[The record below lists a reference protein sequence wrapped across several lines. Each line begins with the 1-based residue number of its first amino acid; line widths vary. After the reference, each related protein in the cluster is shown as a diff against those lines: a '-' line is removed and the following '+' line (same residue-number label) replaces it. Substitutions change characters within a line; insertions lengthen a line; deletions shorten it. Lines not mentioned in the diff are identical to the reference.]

1 MNDIFNDKITA
12 VLGPTNTGKT
22 HYAIERM
29 LSYNNGIIGLP
40 LRLLAR
46 EVYDR
51 IVKLKDV
58 SSVALVTGEERIIP
72 KKAKYWVC
80 TTESMPNDIA
90 YDFVAIDEI
99 QLCADQERG
108 HIFTDRMLS
117 MRGKFETL
125 LLGSANFWNVITKLF
140 PNAEIRTRTRFSN
153 LTFSGSKKISRMAP
167 RSAIIG
173 FSVDNVYGIAELV
186 KRQKGGAA
194 VVLGALS
201 PRTRNKQV
209 ELYQNGDV
217 DFLIATDAIG
227 MGLNLDIDHVA
238 FSSQHKFDGSKMRSL
253 FPNEVAQ
260 IAGRAGR
267 YMRSGTFG
275 TTGEAKSFDQKV
287 VEAVE
292 NNKFEQIKRIMWRN
306 SNLVMD
312 TSKDLI
318 KSLEMTVKSPILTR
332 GPEAIDLAALKL
344 IISTDNYCSNLN
356 DRSLVALL
364 WQVSKIPDFRAISL
378 NDHVDIL
385 STVFHF
391 LKGGS
396 MIPDDWLHS
405 QLNKIDRYDGDID
418 TISKRLAFVRTWTYV
433 SQRDSW
439 VNDPGYWQGESRR
452 IEDGLSDAL
461 HDGLTKR
468 FVDRRTSVLIRRLNQ
483 KEKLVAEVNINGEVT
498 IDGQFIGK
506 LQGFRFLQDKGGSSE
521 EDKMIRSSGIAAL
534 EPEFHLRSARF
545 YNAPDTEIDF
555 TEQGGLMWGEHAV
568 GKLIAGEN
576 IMNPQVSAFVDDEAG
591 LEVKEKVERRLKHF
605 VDRKIATLFEPLTL
619 MQKDENITGLS
630 KGLAFRLVE
639 SLGIVPRLD
648 IINELKDMDQDSRA
662 LLRKHGVR
670 FGQFNIF
677 LPILLKPAV
686 TRMRLVLWSL
696 KKNFTEFPSAPTAG
710 LVTISANN
718 DEAEGYFVKA
728 GYHFAGDWALR
739 IDMVERLADLI
750 RKENTHAGFEASSDM
765 LSITGMT
772 NEQFA
777 SLMAGLGYD
786 VKKGEREKEKKL
798 ISEAEEID
806 KIPGMEDSINNQE
819 IAEAITEIFWSFTW
833 QNKKIKNKTLIEV
846 NLSENPNKHKKPK
859 KTKSNYSNKKNKNK
873 KQIEKE
879 TPPDPN
885 NPFAVLL
892 ALKES

>member
-1 MNDIFNDKITA
+1 M
-12 VLGPTNTGKT
+12 V
-22 HYAIERM
+22 M
-29 LSYNNGIIGLP
+29 LII
-40 LRLLAR
+40 
-46 EVYDR
+46 
-51 IVKLKDV
+51 
-58 SSVALVTGEERIIP
+58 
-72 KKAKYWVC
+72 
-80 TTESMPNDIA
+80 
-90 YDFVAIDEI
+90 
-99 QLCADQERG
+99 
-108 HIFTDRMLS
+108 
-117 MRGKFETL
+117 
-125 LLGSANFWNVITKLF
+125 
-140 PNAEIRTRTRFSN
+140 
-153 LTFSGSKKISRMAP
+153 
-167 RSAIIG
+167 
-173 FSVDNVYGIAELV
+173 
-186 KRQKGGAA
+186 
-194 VVLGALS
+194 
-201 PRTRNKQV
+201 
-209 ELYQNGDV
+209 
-217 DFLIATDAIG
+217 LIATDAIG

-318 KSLEMTVKSPILTR
+318 KSLEMTVKSSILTR

-344 IISTDNYCSNLN
+344 IISTDNYCSNLK

-405 QLNKIDRYDGDID
+405 SALLVSNSKH

-555 TEQGGLMWGEHAV
+555 TEQGGLMWGEY
-568 GKLIAGEN
+568 GCGE
-576 IMNPQVSAFVDDEAG
+576 IDCW
-591 LEVKEKVERRLKHF
+591 
-605 VDRKIATLFEPLTL
+605 
-619 MQKDENITGLS
+619 
-630 KGLAFRLVE
+630 
-639 SLGIVPRLD
+639 
-648 IINELKDMDQDSRA
+648 
-662 LLRKHGVR
+662 RKH
-670 FGQFNIF
+670 NES
-677 LPILLKPAV
+677 
-686 TRMRLVLWSL
+686 T
-696 KKNFTEFPSAPTAG
+696 
-710 LVTISANN
+710 
-718 DEAEGYFVKA
+718 
-728 GYHFAGDWALR
+728 
-739 IDMVERLADLI
+739 
-750 RKENTHAGFEASSDM
+750 GF
-765 LSITGMT
+765 
-772 NEQFA
+772 
-777 SLMAGLGYD
+777 
-786 VKKGEREKEKKL
+786 
-798 ISEAEEID
+798 
-806 KIPGMEDSINNQE
+806 
-819 IAEAITEIFWSFTW
+819 SFCR
-833 QNKKIKNKTLIEV
+833 
-846 NLSENPNKHKKPK
+846 
-859 KTKSNYSNKKNKNK
+859 
-873 KQIEKE
+873 
-879 TPPDPN
+879 
-885 NPFAVLL
+885 
-892 ALKES
+892 

>member
-1 MNDIFNDKITA
+1 
-12 VLGPTNTGKT
+12 
-22 HYAIERM
+22 
-29 LSYNNGIIGLP
+29 
-40 LRLLAR
+40 
-46 EVYDR
+46 
-51 IVKLKDV
+51 
-58 SSVALVTGEERIIP
+58 
-72 KKAKYWVC
+72 
-80 TTESMPNDIA
+80 
-90 YDFVAIDEI
+90 
-99 QLCADQERG
+99 
-108 HIFTDRMLS
+108 
-117 MRGKFETL
+117 
-125 LLGSANFWNVITKLF
+125 
-140 PNAEIRTRTRFSN
+140 
-153 LTFSGSKKISRMAP
+153 
-167 RSAIIG
+167 
-173 FSVDNVYGIAELV
+173 
-186 KRQKGGAA
+186 
-194 VVLGALS
+194 
-201 PRTRNKQV
+201 
-209 ELYQNGDV
+209 
-217 DFLIATDAIG
+217 
-227 MGLNLDIDHVA
+227 
-238 FSSQHKFDGSKMRSL
+238 
-253 FPNEVAQ
+253 
-260 IAGRAGR
+260 
-267 YMRSGTFG
+267 
-275 TTGEAKSFDQKV
+275 
-287 VEAVE
+287 
-292 NNKFEQIKRIMWRN
+292 
-306 SNLVMD
+306 
-312 TSKDLI
+312 
-318 KSLEMTVKSPILTR
+318 
-332 GPEAIDLAALKL
+332 
-344 IISTDNYCSNLN
+344 
-356 DRSLVALL
+356 
-364 WQVSKIPDFRAISL
+364 
-378 NDHVDIL
+378 
-385 STVFHF
+385 
-391 LKGGS
+391 
-396 MIPDDWLHS
+396 
-405 QLNKIDRYDGDID
+405 
-418 TISKRLAFVRTWTYV
+418 
-433 SQRDSW
+433 
-439 VNDPGYWQGESRR
+439 
-452 IEDGLSDAL
+452 
-461 HDGLTKR
+461 
-468 FVDRRTSVLIRRLNQ
+468 
-483 KEKLVAEVNINGEVT
+483 VAEVNINGEVT

-648 IINELKDMDQDSRA
+648 IINELKDMDQESRA

-786 VKKGEREKEKKL
+786 VKKGEREKKKKL

-833 QNKKIKNKTLIEV
+833 QNKKIKNKTLIDV

>member
-1 MNDIFNDKITA
+1 
-12 VLGPTNTGKT
+12 
-22 HYAIERM
+22 
-29 LSYNNGIIGLP
+29 
-40 LRLLAR
+40 
-46 EVYDR
+46 
-51 IVKLKDV
+51 
-58 SSVALVTGEERIIP
+58 
-72 KKAKYWVC
+72 
-80 TTESMPNDIA
+80 
-90 YDFVAIDEI
+90 
-99 QLCADQERG
+99 
-108 HIFTDRMLS
+108 
-117 MRGKFETL
+117 
-125 LLGSANFWNVITKLF
+125 
-140 PNAEIRTRTRFSN
+140 
-153 LTFSGSKKISRMAP
+153 
-167 RSAIIG
+167 
-173 FSVDNVYGIAELV
+173 
-186 KRQKGGAA
+186 
-194 VVLGALS
+194 
-201 PRTRNKQV
+201 
-209 ELYQNGDV
+209 
-217 DFLIATDAIG
+217 
-227 MGLNLDIDHVA
+227 
-238 FSSQHKFDGSKMRSL
+238 
-253 FPNEVAQ
+253 
-260 IAGRAGR
+260 
-267 YMRSGTFG
+267 
-275 TTGEAKSFDQKV
+275 
-287 VEAVE
+287 
-292 NNKFEQIKRIMWRN
+292 
-306 SNLVMD
+306 
-312 TSKDLI
+312 
-318 KSLEMTVKSPILTR
+318 
-332 GPEAIDLAALKL
+332 
-344 IISTDNYCSNLN
+344 
-356 DRSLVALL
+356 
-364 WQVSKIPDFRAISL
+364 
-378 NDHVDIL
+378 
-385 STVFHF
+385 
-391 LKGGS
+391 
-396 MIPDDWLHS
+396 
-405 QLNKIDRYDGDID
+405 
-418 TISKRLAFVRTWTYV
+418 
-433 SQRDSW
+433 
-439 VNDPGYWQGESRR
+439 
-452 IEDGLSDAL
+452 
-461 HDGLTKR
+461 
-468 FVDRRTSVLIRRLNQ
+468 
-483 KEKLVAEVNINGEVT
+483 
-498 IDGQFIGK
+498 
-506 LQGFRFLQDKGGSSE
+506 
-521 EDKMIRSSGIAAL
+521 
-534 EPEFHLRSARF
+534 
-545 YNAPDTEIDF
+545 
-555 TEQGGLMWGEHAV
+555 
-568 GKLIAGEN
+568 
-576 IMNPQVSAFVDDEAG
+576 
-591 LEVKEKVERRLKHF
+591 
-605 VDRKIATLFEPLTL
+605 

>member
-1 MNDIFNDKITA
+1 MNDIINDKITA

-51 IVKLKDV
+51 IVKLRDV
-58 SSVALVTGEERIIP
+58 SSVALVTGEERIVP
-72 KKAKYWVC
+72 KKTKYWVC
-80 TTESMPNDIA
+80 TTESMPNDIVCE
-90 YDFVAIDEI
+90 FVAIDEI

-108 HIFTDRMLS
+108 HVFTDRMLS
-117 MRGKFETL
+117 MRGQFETL
-125 LLGSANFWNVITKLF
+125 LLGSENFWNVITKLF
-140 PNAEIRTRTRFSN
+140 PNAELKSRTRFSS
-153 LTFSGSKKISRMAP
+153 LTFSGSKKISRMVP
-167 RSAIIG
+167 RSAVIG
-173 FSVDNVYGIAELV
+173 FSVNNVYGIAELV

-238 FSSQHKFDGSKMRSL
+238 FSSQHKFDGTKMRAL
-253 FPNEVAQ
+253 FPSEVAQ

-275 TTGEAKSFDQKV
+275 TTGEAKPFNGRV

-306 SNLVMD
+306 SALNMD
-312 TSKDLI
+312 TSKELVE
-318 KSLEMTVKSPILTR
+318 SLEMTVKSSILTR

-344 IISTDNYCSNLN
+344 IVSKDDYCSNLN
-356 DRSLVALL
+356 DRVLVGLL

-378 NDHVDIL
+378 NDHTDIL

-391 LKGGS
+391 LKCGS
-396 MIPDDWLHS
+396 MIPDDWLHD
-405 QLNKIDRYDGDID
+405 QLHKIDRYDGDIN

-433 SQRDSW
+433 SQRDRW
-439 VNDPGYWQGESRR
+439 VNDSVYWQGESRR

-461 HDGLTKR
+461 HNALTQR
-468 FVDRRTSVLIRRLNQ
+468 FVDRRTSVLIRRLKQ
-483 KEKLVAEVNINGEVT
+483 KEKLVAEVNIDGEVK

-506 LQGFRFLQDKGGSSE
+506 LQGFRFLQDKGDSSE
-521 EDKMIRSSGIAAL
+521 EDKMIRSSSIAAL
-534 EPEFHLRSARF
+534 ESEFHLRSARF
-545 YNAPDTEIDF
+545 YNTPDTEIDF
-555 TEQGGLMWGEHAV
+555 TEQGGLMWGEWAV
-568 GKLIAGEN
+568 GKLISGEN
-576 IMNPQVSAFVDDEAG
+576 ILKPQVSAFVDDEAG
-591 LEVKEKVERRLKHF
+591 FEVKEKVERRLKHF
-605 VDRKIATLFEPLTL
+605 IDRKIAVLFEPLTL

-630 KGLAFRLVE
+630 KGLAFRLIE
-639 SLGIVPRLD
+639 SLGIVPRSD

-696 KKNFTEFPSAPTAG
+696 KRNFDEFPSAPTPG
-710 LVTISANN
+710 LVTINANN
-718 DEAEGYFVKA
+718 NEADGYFTKA
-728 GYHFAGDWALR
+728 GYHFTGDWALR
-739 IDMVERLADLI
+739 IDMLERLADLI
-750 RKENTHAGFEASSDM
+750 RKENTRAGFEASSDM

-772 NEQFA
+772 NEQFS

-798 ISEAEEID
+798 ISEEGTQEID
-806 KIPGMEDSINNQE
+806 KSSDKQVNLDYQE
-819 IAEAITEIFWSFTW
+819 VVENIVETFWSFTW
-833 QNKKIKNKTLIEV
+833 QNKKINNNTLDKP
-846 NLSENPNKHKKPK
+846 NLSENQNKPK
-859 KTKSNYSNKKNKNK
+859 KIKNNYPNKKNRNKNQIK
-873 KQIEKE
+873 KD